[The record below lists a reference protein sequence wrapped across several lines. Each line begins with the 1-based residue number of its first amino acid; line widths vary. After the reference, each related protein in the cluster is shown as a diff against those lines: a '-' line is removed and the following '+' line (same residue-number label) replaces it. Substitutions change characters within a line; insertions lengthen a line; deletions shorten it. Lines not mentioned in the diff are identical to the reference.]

1 MGENLIIEFMSKES
15 EYGDDDNA
23 RLRDCRK
30 LLGLGLFNLEP
41 KYSVLVDGLKDKWR
55 YVPSKLNGNSV
66 LARVDAGCKSGKPL
80 ALRYSG
86 DKPRPAKENVTF

>member
-41 KYSVLVDGLKDKWR
+41 KYSVLVDELK
-55 YVPSKLNGNSV
+55 V
-66 LARVDAGCKSGKPL
+66 
-80 ALRYSG
+80 
-86 DKPRPAKENVTF
+86 